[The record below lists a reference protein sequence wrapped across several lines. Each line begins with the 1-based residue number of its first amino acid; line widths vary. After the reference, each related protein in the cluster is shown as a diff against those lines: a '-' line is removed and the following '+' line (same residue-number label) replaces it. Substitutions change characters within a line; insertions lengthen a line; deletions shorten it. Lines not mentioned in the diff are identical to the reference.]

1 MCDCL
6 KQHGQYGKV
15 ISIIQGICISIR
27 YKILL
32 YVYIYIG
39 TYTYICIY
47 VYTHTHPKTSVLD
60 LPPRRPYNPKSAH
73 TREFP
78 KLGTPNIVP

>member
-32 YVYIYIG
+32 YVYIYRYI
-39 TYTYICIY
+39 YLHMYICIY
-47 VYTHTHPKTSVLD
+47 TYP
-60 LPPRRPYNPKSAH
+60 
-73 TREFP
+73 P
-78 KLGTPNIVP
+78 KLLC